1 MLFVVFSLVPRP
13 HPVTIGP
20 SPRAPPGERVG
31 SGDETFITRG
41 MASSRDSF
49 TVAKQHCDLTGLPL
63 TCRSD
68 EALEWYNK
76 ALIAHVTYREDPLP
90 FATRALELDDS
101 LLLGHCL
108 VVCN

>member
-1 MLFVVFSLVPRP
+1 M
-13 HPVTIGP
+13 
-20 SPRAPPGERVG
+20 G
-31 SGDETFITRG
+31 SGDETITRG
-41 MASSRDSF
+41 MASLRDSF
-49 TVAKQHCDLTGLPL
+49 AVAEQHYDLTGLLL

-108 VVCN
+108 VVSN